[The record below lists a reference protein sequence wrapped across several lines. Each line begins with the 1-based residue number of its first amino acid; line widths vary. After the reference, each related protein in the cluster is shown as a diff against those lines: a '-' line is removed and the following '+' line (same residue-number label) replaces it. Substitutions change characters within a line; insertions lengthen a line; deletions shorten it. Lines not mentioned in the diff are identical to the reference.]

1 MSFAAKWIDL
11 EIIILSKVSQKEKGK
26 YQMISF
32 MLWNLKYNINE
43 LIYETET
50 VSETQ
55 KTNLWY
61 QRG

>member
-1 MSFAAKWIDL
+1 MSFVGKWIDL
-11 EIIILSKVSQKEKGK
+11 EIIILSKVSQKEKDK
-26 YQMISF
+26 YQMMSF
-32 MLWNLKYNINE
+32 MLWNLKYDINE